1 MFFRI
6 LSILAFVTI
15 AAPANPQTLSGKD
28 REQLLATARAQY
40 YNLSLLGVS
49 SFSCNVDV
57 DWDSLFTQINRSA
70 LPPDNPLMLYLAKSR
85 LGVKETVASG
95 AVVTWA
101 NTGTPPD
108 SVAASAGQLRGAIEQ
123 MLEGYF
129 EAWTPSINGRLFS
142 KDVTGVT
149 ATGTGYI
156 VTDINEDKSSDT
168 LTFDKAMLLSHI
180 SNTGAGQNSE
190 YDVKYLKT
198 PQGWLLSGLDGD
210 TRQLPSGPASHVTT
224 QSEYQTVDDFQLPAV
239 ISLTVKNVATFKLKL
254 SGCTVEKQAK

>member
-1 MFFRI
+1 MSPRLLF
-6 LSILAFVTI
+6 LVALAAIAFPAHGQAVTGK
-15 AAPANPQTLSGKD
+15 AQT
-28 REQLLATARAQY
+28 ELLTTARARY
-40 YNLSLLGVS
+40 YNLSLLGVN

-57 DWDSLFTQINRSA
+57 DWDSIFTQINRSA
-70 LPPDNPLMLYLAKSR
+70 LPPDSPLMVYLAKSR

-95 AVVTWA
+95 AAVTWA

-108 SVAASAGQLRGAIEQ
+108 SVAASAGQLRGAIKQ

-149 ATGTGYI
+149 ATATGYLI
-156 VTDINEDKSSDT
+156 TDTNPDKSSDT
-168 LTFDKAMLLSHI
+168 LTFDKAMLLSHVSNI
-180 SNTGAGQNSE
+180 SAEQTSE
-190 YDVKYLKT
+190 YDMKYLKT
-198 PQGWLLSGLDGD
+198 PQGWLLSALDGD
-210 TRQLPSGPASHVTT
+210 TRQLPSGPATHVTT
-224 QSEYQTVDDFQLPAV
+224 QSEYQTVEGFQLPAA